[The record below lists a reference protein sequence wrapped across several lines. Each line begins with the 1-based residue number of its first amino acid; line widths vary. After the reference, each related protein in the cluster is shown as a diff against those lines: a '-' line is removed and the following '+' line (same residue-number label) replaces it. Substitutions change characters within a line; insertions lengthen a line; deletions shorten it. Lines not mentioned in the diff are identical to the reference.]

1 MEYPSPGTLKEDE
14 RRILFVIFHF
24 IFTAFLED
32 DLKKATD
39 DHSVSSQEGDH
50 ESCCNVFVPML

>member
-24 IFTAFLED
+24 IFTAFLEED
-32 DLKKATD
+32 
-39 DHSVSSQEGDH
+39 
-50 ESCCNVFVPML
+50 